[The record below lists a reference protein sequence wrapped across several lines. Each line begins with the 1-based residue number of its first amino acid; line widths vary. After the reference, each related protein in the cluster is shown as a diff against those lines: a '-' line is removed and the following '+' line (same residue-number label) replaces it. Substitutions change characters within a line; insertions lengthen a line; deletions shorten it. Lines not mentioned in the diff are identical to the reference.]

1 MNGVLSIIEVRASE
15 YAFIKTFIKL
25 SRLIAVVCLVV
36 FVTSCSTTPTTA
48 SKGRAES
55 KPKNVDNICEIFS
68 EKTKWIEPT
77 KRSYNKWGIPVEL
90 MMAII
95 RHESSFR
102 SQARPIDKNG
112 KRLSS
117 AYGYSQAID
126 GTWKIY
132 QRENNKP
139 KADRTQFSDA
149 IDFVGWYSS
158 KSIAKGQDISPFDVN
173 ALYVFYHDGWG
184 ALPEDG
190 SRELKPEVLK
200 VAAKIYK
207 QTLLYHR
214 QLKKCPRIASA
225 LYGQKAAAGGWGWDN
240 GGSGGKSSASNRNN
254 KGWF

>member
-1 MNGVLSIIEVRASE
+1 MKHCFCDTRVKLLPLLLLLGYLASC
-15 YAFIKTFIKL
+15 A
-25 SRLIAVVCLVV
+25 
-36 FVTSCSTTPTTA
+36 TSSTPTTA
-48 SKGRAES
+48 VGRGES

-68 EKTKWIEPT
+68 EKTGWLEPAQQ
-77 KRSYNKWGIPVEL
+77 SHSKWGIPVEL

-102 SQARPIDKNG
+102 SQARPLDKRG

-117 AYGYSQAID
+117 AYGYAQAID
-126 GTWKIY
+126 STWDLYKK
-132 QRENNKP
+132 ENNKP
-139 KADRTQFSDA
+139 RADRTKFSDA

-158 KSIAKGQDISPFDVN
+158 KSIAKGDNISPFDVN

-190 SRELKPEVLK
+190 SRKLKPEVLK
-200 VAAKIYK
+200 VAAKIYQ

-214 QLKKCPRIASA
+214 QLKECPKITSV
-225 LYGQKAAAGGWGWDN
+225 LYGEDD
-240 GGSGGKSSASNRNN
+240 GSVWNSDTQNKNSGNKPSRSNNKQRKSSGKSGKQ

>member
-1 MNGVLSIIEVRASE
+1 MISKIYSFCSQWMKLLLLLLLVSYLASCAISPTSAGV
-15 YAFIKTFIKL
+15 
-25 SRLIAVVCLVV
+25 
-36 FVTSCSTTPTTA
+36 
-48 SKGRAES
+48 GES
-55 KPKNVDNICEIFS
+55 KPKDVDNICKIFS
-68 EKTKWIEPT
+68 EKSKWVAPAQQ
-77 KRSYNKWGIPVEL
+77 SYSQWGIPVEL

-102 SQARPIDKNG
+102 SQARPLDKRG

-117 AYGYSQAID
+117 AYGYAQAID

-132 QRENNKP
+132 RRENNKP
-139 KADRTQFSDA
+139 RADRTKFSDA

-158 KSIAKGQDISPFDVN
+158 KSISKGDNISPFDVN

-214 QLKKCPRIASA
+214 QLKKCPKITDA
-225 LYGQKAAAGGWGWDN
+225 LYDGGAGAGWGWDAGTQDKN
-240 GGSGGKSSASNRNN
+240 YSKKTNKSKGKSNN
-254 KGWF
+254 QQEWF